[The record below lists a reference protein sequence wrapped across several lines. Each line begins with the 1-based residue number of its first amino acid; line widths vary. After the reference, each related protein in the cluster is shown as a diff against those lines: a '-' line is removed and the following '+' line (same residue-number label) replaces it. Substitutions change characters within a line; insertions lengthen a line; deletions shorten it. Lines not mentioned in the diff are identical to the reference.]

1 MNPGNNFHYMNQP
14 PLRHLH
20 ADGDLIELK
29 LEYFRKISTE
39 DLIESL
45 KPETTNSLKTR
56 PDGTIMDG
64 NHRIRALRERG
75 IDVEELPRE
84 IWQRIE

>member
-1 MNPGNNFHYMNQP
+1 MNQP

-20 ADGDLIELK
+20 ADDDLIELK

-45 KPETTNSLKTR
+45 KSETTNSLKTK

-64 NHRIRALRERG
+64 NHRIRVLRERG
-75 IDVEELPRE
+75 IDVEELPRDF
-84 IWQRIE
+84 WQRIE